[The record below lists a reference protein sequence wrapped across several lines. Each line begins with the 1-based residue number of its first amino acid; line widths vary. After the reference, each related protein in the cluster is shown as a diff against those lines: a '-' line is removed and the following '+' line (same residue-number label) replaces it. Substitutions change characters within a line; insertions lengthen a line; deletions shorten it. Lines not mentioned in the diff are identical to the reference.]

1 MFIGAVNTEDN
12 DWVETVNFGSI
23 QEVLKL
29 DIGAGAH
36 CNVLPKAAYD
46 KITTKPLQLSTAR
59 LESYSKTCIR
69 PVGKCELPCWVRGK
83 RYHVCFQVV
92 DRNYMPLL
100 SRSSCENMGLIQ
112 RVNAIESDSILD
124 EFPEVFQGLGCTCL
138 PGIYHISVDPFVP
151 PVVHPP
157 RRVPHSK
164 RDPLKKKLDRMENV

>member
-83 RYHVCFQVV
+83 RYHVCFQVF
-92 DRNYMPLL
+92 DGNFMPLL
-100 SRSSCENMGLIQ
+100 MSRSSCENMGLIQ

-124 EFPEVFQGLGCTCL
+124 EFPEVFQGLG
-138 PGIYHISVDPFVP
+138 
-151 PVVHPP
+151 
-157 RRVPHSK
+157 
-164 RDPLKKKLDRMENV
+164 